1 MEMRR
6 ILPAALSAVLSACAA
21 DGPESK
27 PSSADAER
35 QVTEAIMGMYGA
47 FQQKDLAKV
56 GQFLTADSTC
66 YDATRSVMLH
76 GRQAVLD
83 HFGAILAQHK
93 PGDVWESSIEGMK
106 VTVSGDLANATY
118 QVKTS
123 AGGMHAIAAVTH
135 VFRRVDGRWLAIHL
149 HRSWNVMPK

>member
-1 MEMRR
+1 MRM
-6 ILPAALSAVLSACAA
+6 ILTAILLAGLSACASGVGSEPKA
-21 DGPESK
+21 STAE
-27 PSSADAER
+27 AER

-56 GQFLTADSTC
+56 GQFMTADSTC
-66 YDATRSVMLH
+66 YDATKSVMLR

-93 PGDVWESSIEGMK
+93 PGEVWESSIEGMN

-118 QVKTS
+118 QVRTS
-123 AGGMHAIAAVTH
+123 AGGMHAVAAVTH

-149 HRSWNVMPK
+149 HRSWNVIPK

>member
-1 MEMRR
+1 MRT
-6 ILPAALSAVLSACAA
+6 ILPAILIATLSACATR
-21 DGPESK
+21 ETK

-35 QVTEAIMGMYGA
+35 MVTEAILGMYGA

-56 GQFLTADSTC
+56 ATFMTPDSTC
-66 YDATRSVMLH
+66 YDATRSVLLK

-93 PGDVWESSIEGMK
+93 PDEAWESSIEGMN
-106 VTVSGDLANATY
+106 VTVSDDMANATY

-135 VFRRVDGRWLAIHL
+135 VFRRVDGKWLAIHL
-149 HRSWNVMPK
+149 HRSWNIAPK

>member
-1 MEMRR
+1 MRT
-6 ILPAALSAVLSACAA
+6 IPAALLIAALSACAGGGA
-21 DGPESK
+21 EPK
-27 PSSADAER
+27 PASSADAER
-35 QVTEAIMGMYGA
+35 LVAEAIMGMYGA

-56 GQFLTADSTC
+56 GTFMTADSTC
-66 YDATRSVMLH
+66 YDATKSVLLQ

-93 PGDVWESSIEGMK
+93 PGEAWESSVEGMK
-106 VTVSGDLANATY
+106 VTVVGDLANATY

-123 AGGMHAIAAVTH
+123 AGGMHAVAAVTH
-135 VFRRVDGRWLAIHL
+135 VFRRIDGKWLAIHL

>member
-1 MEMRR
+1 M
-6 ILPAALSAVLSACAA
+6 S
-21 DGPESK
+21 
-27 PSSADAER
+27 
-35 QVTEAIMGMYGA
+35 EAILGMYGA
-47 FQQKDLAKV
+47 FQEKDLAKV
-56 GQFLTADSTC
+56 GAFMTPDSTC
-66 YDATRSVMLH
+66 YDATKSVMLH

-93 PGDVWESSIEGMK
+93 PGEAWESSIEGLK
-106 VTVSGDLANATY
+106 VMVLGEMANATY

-123 AGGMHAIAAVTH
+123 AGGMHAVAAVTH